1 MNALNMIDELMNQ
14 QDDEFGFD
22 FLGSNPLLM
31 KKDSSY
37 TIGPDGTRLTAV
49 NEDEIRKIKER
60 VEAEKQESLKQFQE
74 LLKESIS
81 DVKANPSLKES
92 QAWENLDIQ

>member
-1 MNALNMIDELMNQ
+1 
-14 QDDEFGFD
+14 
-22 FLGSNPLLM
+22 M

-60 VEAEKQESLKQFQE
+60 VEAEKQESLK
-74 LLKESIS
+74 
-81 DVKANPSLKES
+81 
-92 QAWENLDIQ
+92 